1 VPDDPYL
8 GRELERYFPQAL
20 RERFPDAIRSHRL
33 RREIIA
39 TQLANAIVNRGG
51 PNVVTRL
58 ADETGADAPTIA
70 AAYATT
76 RDSFG
81 LLELNNALDALDGR
95 IAGALQLQLY
105 AAVQDL
111 SLSRMVW
118 FTRNVD
124 FRQRQLD
131 DVVGHFSAGIAEVS
145 SALGDALSPS
155 SRKLWLNR
163 TDELVAAG
171 VPQDLASRLAALQ
184 DLVAAPDIVL
194 VAGRTGRAVAEVARV
209 HFAADDLFGLGE
221 LAGAASAIQVVDHY
235 DRLAR
240 DRAVDALA
248 AAHRRLTAEI
258 VGRDGAP
265 GPERVAAWAAA
276 RGGEVERIRGSVHA
290 IAASGLTVSKLTVAA
305 SLLADLAKE

>member
-81 LLELNNALDALDGR
+81 PARASTTR
-95 IAGALQLQLY
+95 STPRWAHRGALQLSSTPPCRISPSPAWSGSPATSIS
-105 AAVQDL
+105 AAAARRRRRPFQCRD
-111 SLSRMVW
+111 R
-118 FTRNVD
+118 
-124 FRQRQLD
+124 
-131 DVVGHFSAGIAEVS
+131 EVS
-145 SALGDALSPS
+145 VALGDALSP
-155 SRKLWLNR
+155 
-163 TDELVAAG
+163 TVAQALVRPHGRACRGGRAAG
-171 VPQDLASRLAALQ
+171 PRSRLAALQ

-265 GPERVAAWAAA
+265 GPERVAAWASA